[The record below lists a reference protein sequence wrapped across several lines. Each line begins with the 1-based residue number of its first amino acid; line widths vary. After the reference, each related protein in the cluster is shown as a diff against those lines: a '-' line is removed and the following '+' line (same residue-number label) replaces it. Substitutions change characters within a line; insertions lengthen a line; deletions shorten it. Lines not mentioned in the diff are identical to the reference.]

1 MSTQQILTGDFL
13 AGGGEMAELVRTKD
27 WSHTPLGPIDQW
39 PQSLKTTVSLCLAS
53 NFPINVI
60 WGDENIQIYNDGY
73 RTVCGEAH
81 PRALGEDYSVTWSSA
96 WPAIGEPFRQARQG
110 NTSFLENQRMFLTR
124 NGYLEETFFTFS
136 LSPIR
141 DETGEIG
148 GLFHPVTETTATML
162 SERRTRALRDLNASL
177 ALAED
182 MDDLSRRIVEVLA
195 QFEFDL
201 PLLLLYHLSPD
212 GSSYGLAAQYGLPSR
227 RLASMATIDAHSNA
241 PWPMKRALAT
251 GGPLGVNGLSE
262 FFEGAGPYDEPSD
275 RALLLPIAVPG
286 LDLPPVL
293 VVAGASPRLPFDDT
307 YMGFYEL
314 LATAISAAV
323 SAVRARTDERRRAEA
338 LAEIDRSKTM
348 FFSNVSHEFRTPL
361 TLMLGPL
368 ADVLQQPDG
377 LSVDDR
383 QRIVVAQ
390 RNGQRLLKLVN
401 TLLDFSRIEAQRVQA
416 SFEPVDIGS
425 LTAELASNFRSAI
438 EQAGLRLVIDV
449 ADLPQPVYLDRDLW
463 EKIVL
468 NLLSNAFKFT
478 FQGEIRISV
487 RPSDD
492 GERAEIEIR
501 DTGTGIA
508 AEELPRLFE
517 RFHRIEGAKGRSF
530 EGSGIGLALVQELVH
545 LQGGEI
551 RAESRLGEGTS
562 FSISM
567 SFGKAHI
574 PPEQMRMSQPVENNI
589 GRRRAFVDEA
599 MSWLTTSAAAGAALI
614 PPAGSTEIAETLAP
628 TGHVLLADDNADMR
642 AYVERLLST
651 SGFTVET
658 AADGE
663 AALNAARLRRPDL
676 IVSDVMMPGLDG
688 FGLLSRIRADD
699 DLRDLPLILLSARA
713 GEEARL
719 EGIRAGADD
728 YLVKPFSARELV
740 GRISASIRLS
750 RDRRE
755 ALLKENAARL
765 EELNADL
772 ERRVLEHSRERGR
785 TWKYSPDLLS
795 VIDCQTGLFEK
806 TNPAWEKTLGL
817 QEELLLG
824 TPLRALLHPDDV
836 VASETAFQAAQTGVP
851 VLHFENRCRTR
862 EGDHRWLSWVA
873 VVVDDKLYS
882 SARDVTEQRRR
893 DDELRKT
900 QETLR
905 QAQKMEVIG
914 QLTGGVAHDFNNLLM
929 VISGGLDVLDKR
941 DDPARR
947 ERIKSG
953 MLQAVNRGASLTRQL
968 LTFARRQPLKPQPID
983 LRHQISE
990 MRELLDRTLSGDISI
1005 DVDVDMGVWPVQ
1017 ADPAELEL
1025 VLLNLCVNARD
1036 AMPDGGTIII
1046 SASNSVV
1053 DASGQRGDVVKIT
1066 VADSGMGMQPEVL
1079 KRVFEPFFT
1088 TKDIGKG
1095 SGLGLAQVYG
1105 FVEASG
1111 GSVEINS
1118 EPGVGTAVDLWLPR
1132 SIEASL
1138 EATSNHSSR
1147 AQGDADRSVAGKI
1160 LVVEDDDSVAMLVND
1175 MLDQLGYSVTR
1186 VDGAAAALSVLAS
1199 DAEPDLMFSDIMMP
1213 GGINGV
1219 DLAREVKQRHPRL
1232 PILLT
1237 SGYAD
1242 VLKSAATAEGVEILP
1257 KPYSLRQLSEAL
1269 RATIP
1274 DARE

>member
-1 MSTQQILTGDFL
+1 
-13 AGGGEMAELVRTKD
+13 MAELVRTKD
-27 WSHTPLGPIDQW
+27 WSDTPLGPIGRW
-39 PQSLKTTVSLCLAS
+39 PQSLRTTVSLCLAS

-60 WGDENIQIYNDGY
+60 WGAENTQIYNDGY
-73 RTVCGEAH
+73 RTVCGSAH

-110 NTSFLENQRMFLTR
+110 DTSFLENQRMFLTR

-182 MDDLSRRIVEVLA
+182 MDDLSRRVVEVLA

-201 PLLLLYHLSPD
+201 PLVLLYHLSSD

-227 RLASMATIDAHSNA
+227 RIASMATIDAHSNA
-241 PWPMKRALAT
+241 PWPMERALAT

-262 FFEGAGPYDEPSD
+262 FFEGAGPYDEPPD

-286 LDLPPVL
+286 LDLPPVF
-293 VVAGASPRLPFDDT
+293 VVAGASPRLPFDDS

-416 SFEPVDIGS
+416 SFEPIDIGS

-438 EQAGLRLVIDV
+438 EQAGLRLVIEV

-478 FQGEIRISV
+478 FEGEIRISV
-487 RPSDD
+487 RLSDD

-562 FSISM
+562 FSISIP
-567 SFGKAHI
+567 FGKAHI
-574 PPEQMRMSQPVENNI
+574 PSEQMRMSQPVESNT
-589 GRRRAFVDEA
+589 GRRQAFVDEA
-599 MSWLTTSAAAGAALI
+599 MSWLAAGDATGAASIL
-614 PPAGSTEIAETLAP
+614 PAASREMAETLAP

-719 EGIRAGADD
+719 EGMRAGADD

-785 TWKYSPDLLS
+785 TWKYSPELLS
-795 VIDCQTGLFEK
+795 VIDFQTGLFEK

-817 QEELLLG
+817 KEEELLG

-836 VASETAFQAAQTGVP
+836 VASETAFQAAQSGMP

-873 VVVDDKLYS
+873 VIVDDKLYS

-1005 DVDVDMGVWPVQ
+1005 DVDVDTGVWPVQ

-1138 EATSNHSSR
+1138 EATGNHSSR

-1219 DLAREVKQRHPRL
+1219 DLAKEVKQRHPKL

>member
-27 WSHTPLGPIDQW
+27 WSSTPLGPIDQW
-39 PQSLKTTVSLCLAS
+39 PQSLRTTVSLCLAS

-73 RTVCGEAH
+73 RTACGDAH

-162 SERRTRALRDLNASL
+162 AERRTRALRDLNASL
-177 ALAED
+177 ASAED
-182 MDDLSRRIVEVLA
+182 MEDLSRRILEVLA

-201 PLLLLYHLSPD
+201 PLLLLYHLSSD
-212 GSSYGLAAQYGLPSR
+212 GSSYRLAGHYGLPDRS
-227 RLASMATIDAHSNA
+227 LASMASIDPHSNA
-241 PWPMKRALAT
+241 PWPMESALAT
-251 GGPLGVNGLSE
+251 GGPTGVNRLSDL
-262 FFEGAGPYDEPSD
+262 FAGAGPYDEPPD

-286 LDLPPVL
+286 LDLPPVF

-314 LATAISAAV
+314 LATAITAAV
-323 SAVRARTDERRRAEA
+323 AAVRARTDERRRAEA

-368 ADVLQQPDG
+368 ADVLQQTDG
-377 LSVDDR
+377 LSADDR
-383 QRIVVAQ
+383 QRILVAQ
-390 RNGQRLLKLVN
+390 RNGHRLLKLVN

-416 SFEPVDIGS
+416 SFEPTDIGS

-438 EQAGLRLVIDV
+438 EQAGLSLVVEI

-478 FQGEIRISV
+478 FEGGIRISV
-487 RPSDD
+487 RASDD
-492 GERAEIEIR
+492 KTRAEITVR

-545 LQGGEI
+545 LQGGDI
-551 RAESRLGEGTS
+551 RAESRLGEGAA
-562 FSISM
+562 FSISIP
-567 SFGKAHI
+567 FGKAHI
-574 PPEQMRMSQPVENNI
+574 PPEQMRSSQPVESNV
-589 GRRRAFVDEA
+589 GRRQAFVDEA
-599 MSWLTTSAAAGAALI
+599 MSWLSAGGATIASM
-614 PPAGSTEIAETLAP
+614 PPAASTETAETLAP
-628 TGHVLLADDNADMR
+628 MGHVLLADDNADMR
-642 AYVERLLST
+642 AYVERLLSI

-663 AALNAARLRRPDL
+663 AALEAARLRRPDL

-688 FGLLSRIRADD
+688 FGLLSRIRTDGELKD
-699 DLRDLPLILLSARA
+699 TPFILLSARA

-719 EGIRAGADD
+719 EGVDAGADD

-740 GRISASIRLS
+740 ARIAALIRLS

-755 ALLKENAARL
+755 TVLRETAARL
-765 EELNADL
+765 RELNADL

-795 VIDCQTGLFEK
+795 VIDFATGIFER
-806 TNPAWEKTLGL
+806 TNPAWKKALGFD
-817 QEELLLG
+817 ETELLG

-836 VASETAFQAAQTGVP
+836 VASETALQAAQSGIP
-851 VLHFENRCRTR
+851 VLHFENRCLTR
-862 EGDHRWLSWVA
+862 EGDYRWLSWVA
-873 VVVDDKLYS
+873 VVVDGKLYS
-882 SARDVTEQRRR
+882 SARDVTDHKMRE
-893 DDELRKT
+893 DELRKT

-941 DDPARR
+941 DDPVRR

-968 LTFARRQPLKPQPID
+968 LTFARRQPLKPQPVD
-983 LRHQISE
+983 LRQQIFQ
-990 MRELLDRTLSGDISI
+990 MRELLDRTLGGDITV
-1005 DVDVDMGVWPVQ
+1005 DVDVDTGVWPVQ
-1017 ADPAELEL
+1017 ADPSELEL

-1036 AMPDGGTIII
+1036 AMPAGGTIVI
-1046 SASNSVV
+1046 SAANSTV
-1053 DASGQRGDVVKIT
+1053 DSSGKSGDVVKIT
-1066 VADSGMGMQPEVL
+1066 VADGGIGMQPEVL

-1088 TKDIGKG
+1088 TKEVGKG

-1132 SIEASL
+1132 SMEASL
-1138 EATSNHSSR
+1138 EASGNHLSR
-1147 AQGDADRSVAGKI
+1147 AHGETDRSVAGKI

-1219 DLAREVKQRHPRL
+1219 DLAKEVKQRHPKL

-1274 DARE
+1274 DAR

>member
-1 MSTQQILTGDFL
+1 LSTQQILTGDFL

-27 WSHTPLGPIDQW
+27 WSDTPLGPIDQW
-39 PQSLKTTVSLCLAS
+39 PQSLRTTVSLCLAS

-60 WGDENIQIYNDGY
+60 WGDDNIQIYNDGY

-96 WPAIGEPFRQARQG
+96 WPAIGEPFRQAREG
-110 NTSFLENQRMFLTR
+110 HTSFLENQRMFLTR

-177 ALAED
+177 ASAVD
-182 MDDLSRRIVEVLA
+182 MDDLSRRTVEVLS

-212 GSSYGLAAQYGLPSR
+212 GSTYVLAAHHGLPVR
-227 RLASMATIDAHSNA
+227 RLASIATIDAHSTT
-241 PWPMKRALAT
+241 PWLMAKALT
-251 GGPLGVNGLSE
+251 PDGPLGITE
-262 FFEGAGPYDEPSD
+262 FSDLFKGAGPYEEPPE
-275 RALLLPIAVPG
+275 RALILPITVPG
-286 LDLPPVL
+286 LELPTLL
-293 VVAGASPRLPFDDT
+293 VVAGASPRLPFDDS

-314 LATAISAAV
+314 LSTAITAAV
-323 SAVRARTDERRRAEA
+323 AAVRARTDERRRAEA

-368 ADVLQQPDG
+368 ADVLQQPEA
-377 LSVDDR
+377 LSFEDR
-383 QRIVVAQ
+383 QRILVAQ
-390 RNGQRLLKLVN
+390 RNGHRLLKLVN

-416 SFEPVDIGS
+416 SFEPIDIGS

-438 EQAGLRLVIDV
+438 EQAGLRLVIEV
-449 ADLPQPVYLDRDLW
+449 ADLPQSVYLDRDLW

-478 FQGEIRISV
+478 FEGEISIRV
-487 RPSDD
+487 RASDD
-492 GERAEIEIR
+492 RERAEVTIR

-508 AEELPRLFE
+508 PEELPRLFE

-562 FSISM
+562 FSISVP
-567 SFGKAHI
+567 FGKAHI
-574 PPEQMRMSQPVENNI
+574 APEQMRSSEPVEGNV
-589 GRRRAFVDEA
+589 GRRQAFVDEA
-599 MSWLTTSAAAGAALI
+599 MSWLPTGAAA
-614 PPAGSTEIAETLAP
+614 PAPSISPAEGTETAETLAP

-642 AYVERLLST
+642 AYVERLLSI

-663 AALNAARLRRPDL
+663 AALNAARLRRPEL
-676 IVSDVMMPGLDG
+676 IVSDVMMPRLDG
-688 FGLLSRIRADD
+688 FGLLSRVRADGELKD
-699 DLRDLPLILLSARA
+699 TPFILLSARA

-719 EGIRAGADD
+719 EGIGAGADD

-740 GRISASIRLS
+740 ARIAALIRQS

-755 ALLKENAARL
+755 TLLRETAARL
-765 EELNADL
+765 HELNADL

-795 VIDCQTGLFEK
+795 VIDFATGVFDK
-806 TNPAWEKTLGL
+806 TNPAWKKTLGL
-817 QEELLLG
+817 DEEELLG

-836 VASETAFQAAQTGVP
+836 VASETAFQAAQNGLP
-851 VLHFENRCRTR
+851 VLHFENRCLTR
-862 EGDHRWLSWVA
+862 EGDYRWLSWVA
-873 VVVDDKLYS
+873 VVVDDKLYC
-882 SARDVTEQRRR
+882 SARDITDHKTR

-941 DDPARR
+941 DDPVRR

-968 LTFARRQPLKPQPID
+968 LTFARRQPLKPQPVD
-983 LRHQISE
+983 LRHQISQ
-990 MRELLDRTLSGDISI
+990 MRELLDRTLGGDITI
-1005 DVDVDMGVWPVQ
+1005 EVDVDAGVWPVQ
-1017 ADPAELEL
+1017 ADPSELEL

-1036 AMPDGGTIII
+1036 AMPAGGTIVI

-1053 DASGQRGDVVKIT
+1053 DASGKRGDVVKIT
-1066 VADSGMGMQPEVL
+1066 VADGGIGMQPEVL

-1088 TKDIGKG
+1088 TKEVGKG

-1111 GSVEINS
+1111 GSVEIRS
-1118 EPGVGTAVDLWLPR
+1118 EPGVGTTVELWLPR
-1132 SIEASL
+1132 SIEAAF
-1138 EATSNHSSR
+1138 EASGNHSSR
-1147 AQGDADRSVAGKI
+1147 SQGEADRSVAGKI

-1219 DLAREVKQRHPRL
+1219 DLAKEVKQRHPTL

-1242 VLKSAATAEGVEILP
+1242 MLKSAATAQGVEILP

>member
-27 WSHTPLGPIDQW
+27 WSKTPLGPIDQW
-39 PQSLKTTVSLCLAS
+39 PQSLRTTVSLCLAS

-60 WGDENIQIYNDGY
+60 WGEENTQIYNDGY
-73 RTVCGEAH
+73 RTACGDAH
-81 PRALGEDYSVTWSSA
+81 PRALGEDYSVTWASA

-124 NGYLEETFFTFS
+124 NGYWEETFFTFS

-141 DETGEIG
+141 DETGGIG

-162 SERRTRALRDLNASL
+162 SERRTRALRDLNASV

-182 MDDLSRRIVEVLA
+182 MDDLLRRIVDVLA

-201 PLLLLYHLSPD
+201 PVLLLYKLSAD
-212 GSSYGLAAQYGLPSR
+212 GSTYVLGGHHGLPAG
-227 RLASMATIDAHSNA
+227 RLASITAIDAHSNT
-241 PWPMKRALAT
+241 PWLMAKALT
-251 GGPLGVNGLSE
+251 TDSTLGITELSHL
-262 FFEGAGPYDEPSD
+262 FEGAGPYEEPPE
-275 RALLLPIAVPG
+275 RVLLLPITVPG
-286 LDLPPVL
+286 LDLPSVF

-314 LATAISAAV
+314 LATAITAAV
-323 SAVRARTDERRRAEA
+323 SAVRARADERRRAEA

-368 ADVLQQPDG
+368 ADVLQQPEG
-377 LSVDDR
+377 LSSDDR
-383 QRIVVAQ
+383 ERILVAQ
-390 RNGQRLLKLVN
+390 RNGHRLLKLVN
-401 TLLDFSRIEAQRVQA
+401 TLLDFSRIEAQRVSA

-425 LTAELASNFRSAI
+425 LTAELASNFRSAT
-438 EQAGLRLVIDV
+438 EQAGLALVIDI
-449 ADLPQPVYLDRDLW
+449 AALPQPVYLDRDLW

-478 FQGEIRISV
+478 FEGEIRISV
-487 RPSDD
+487 RASDD
-492 GERAEIEIR
+492 MERAEVTIR

-567 SFGKAHI
+567 PFGKAHI
-574 PPEQMRMSQPVENNI
+574 PSEQMRTSQPVESNA
-589 GRRRAFVDEA
+589 GRTQAFVDEA
-599 MSWLTTSAAAGAALI
+599 MSWLSAGAAASSVSI
-614 PPAGSTEIAETLAP
+614 SPTAGAEVAETLAP
-628 TGHVLLADDNADMR
+628 TGHILLADDNADMR
-642 AYVERLLST
+642 AYVERLLSV

-658 AADGE
+658 ASDGE
-663 AALNAARLRRPDL
+663 AALDAARLRRPDL

-688 FGLLSRIRADD
+688 FGLLSRIRADG
-699 DLRDLPLILLSARA
+699 DLKDTPFILLSARA

-719 EGIRAGADD
+719 EGIAAGADD

-740 GRISASIRLS
+740 ARIAALIRLS

-755 ALLKENAARL
+755 MLLRETATRL
-765 EELNADL
+765 HELNADL

-785 TWKYSPDLLS
+785 TWQYSQDLLS
-795 VIDCQTGLFEK
+795 VIDFETGVFEK
-806 TNPAWEKTLGL
+806 TNPAWKKTLGMD
-817 QEELLLG
+817 EEELLG
-824 TPLRALLHPDDV
+824 TPLRALLHPDDI
-836 VASETAFQAAQTGVP
+836 VASETTLQAARRGVP
-851 VLHFENRCRTR
+851 VLHFENRCLTR
-862 EGDHRWLSWVA
+862 EGDYRWLSWVA

-882 SARDVTEQRRR
+882 SARDVTDHKTR

-941 DDPARR
+941 DDPVRR
-947 ERIKSG
+947 ERIKNG

-968 LTFARRQPLKPQPID
+968 LTFARRQPLKPQPVD
-983 LRHQISE
+983 LRHQISQ
-990 MRELLDRTLSGDISI
+990 MRELLDRTLGGDITI
-1005 DVDVDMGVWPVQ
+1005 DVDVDTGVWPVQ

-1036 AMPDGGTIII
+1036 AMPTGGTIVI

-1053 DASGQRGDVVKIT
+1053 DALGKKGDVVKIT
-1066 VADSGMGMQPEVL
+1066 VADGGVGMQPEVL

-1088 TKDIGKG
+1088 TKEVGKG

-1118 EPGVGTAVDLWLPR
+1118 EPGIGTAVDLWLPR
-1132 SIEASL
+1132 SIEPSVEASGD
-1138 EATSNHSSR
+1138 HSSR
-1147 AQGDADRSVAGKI
+1147 AHGEADRSVAGKI

-1186 VDGAAAALSVLAS
+1186 VDGAAAALTALAS

-1219 DLAREVKQRHPRL
+1219 DLAKEVKQRHPKL

-1237 SGYAD
+1237 SGHAD
-1242 VLKSAATAEGVEILP
+1242 ALKSAATAEGVEILP

>member
-27 WSHTPLGPIDQW
+27 WSDTPLGPIGRW
-39 PQSLKTTVSLCLAS
+39 PQSLRTTVSLCLAS

-60 WGDENIQIYNDGY
+60 WGDENTQIYNDGY
-73 RTVCGEAH
+73 RTVCGSAH

-96 WPAIGEPFRQARQG
+96 WPAIGEPFRQARRG

-182 MDDLSRRIVEVLA
+182 MDDLSRRVVEVLA

-201 PLLLLYHLSPD
+201 PLVLLYHLSSD

-227 RLASMATIDAHSNA
+227 RIASMATIDAHSNA
-241 PWPMKRALAT
+241 PWPMEKALAT

-262 FFEGAGPYDEPSD
+262 FFEGAGSYDEPPD

-286 LDLPPVL
+286 LNLPPVF
-293 VVAGASPRLPFDDT
+293 VVAGASPRLPFDDS

-416 SFEPVDIGS
+416 SFEPIDIGS

-438 EQAGLRLVIDV
+438 EQAGLRLVIEV

-478 FQGEIRISV
+478 FEGEIRISV
-487 RPSDD
+487 RLSDD
-492 GERAEIEIR
+492 GERVEIEIR

-562 FSISM
+562 FSISIP
-567 SFGKAHI
+567 FGKAHI
-574 PPEQMRMSQPVENNI
+574 PSEQMRMSQPVESNT
-589 GRRRAFVDEA
+589 GRRQAFVDEA
-599 MSWLTTSAAAGAALI
+599 MSWLAAGDAAGAASIL
-614 PPAGSTEIAETLAP
+614 PAASTETAETLAP

-651 SGFTVET
+651 SGFTVEA

-719 EGIRAGADD
+719 EGMRAGADD

-795 VIDCQTGLFEK
+795 VIDFQTGLFEK

-817 QEELLLG
+817 KEEELLG

-836 VASETAFQAAQTGVP
+836 VASETAFQAAQSGMP

-990 MRELLDRTLSGDISI
+990 MRELLDRTLSGDINI

-1046 SASNSVV
+1046 RASNSVV

-1138 EATSNHSSR
+1138 EATGNHSSR

-1219 DLAREVKQRHPRL
+1219 DLAKEVKQRHPKL

>member
-1 MSTQQILTGDFL
+1 
-13 AGGGEMAELVRTKD
+13 MAELVRTKD
-27 WSHTPLGPIDQW
+27 WSDTPLGPIGRW
-39 PQSLKTTVSLCLAS
+39 PQSLRTTVSLCLAS

-60 WGDENIQIYNDGY
+60 WGAENTQIYNDGY
-73 RTVCGEAH
+73 RTVCGSAH

-110 NTSFLENQRMFLTR
+110 DTSFLENQRMFLTR

-182 MDDLSRRIVEVLA
+182 MDDLSRRVVEVLA

-201 PLLLLYHLSPD
+201 PLVLLYHLSSD

-227 RLASMATIDAHSNA
+227 RIASMATIDAHSNA
-241 PWPMKRALAT
+241 PWPMERALTT

-262 FFEGAGPYDEPSD
+262 FFEGAGSYDEPPD

-286 LDLPPVL
+286 LDLPPVF
-293 VVAGASPRLPFDDT
+293 VVAGASPRLPFDDS

-416 SFEPVDIGS
+416 SFEPIDIGS

-438 EQAGLRLVIDV
+438 EQAGLRLVIEV

-478 FQGEIRISV
+478 FEGEIRISV
-487 RPSDD
+487 RLSDD
-492 GERAEIEIR
+492 GERVEIEIR

-562 FSISM
+562 FSISIP
-567 SFGKAHI
+567 FGKAHI
-574 PPEQMRMSQPVENNI
+574 PSEQMRMSQPVESNT
-589 GRRRAFVDEA
+589 GRRQAFVDEA
-599 MSWLTTSAAAGAALI
+599 MSWLAAGDATGAASIL
-614 PPAGSTEIAETLAP
+614 PAASREMAETLAP

-658 AADGE
+658 VADGE

-699 DLRDLPLILLSARA
+699 NLRDLPLILLSARA

-765 EELNADL
+765 EELNGDL

-795 VIDCQTGLFEK
+795 VIDFQTGLFEK

-817 QEELLLG
+817 KEEELLG

-836 VASETAFQAAQTGVP
+836 VASETAFQAAQSGMP

-983 LRHQISE
+983 LRHQVSE

-1138 EATSNHSSR
+1138 GATGNHSSR

-1219 DLAREVKQRHPRL
+1219 DLAKEVKQRHPKL

>member
-13 AGGGEMAELVRTKD
+13 AGGGEMAEFVRTKD
-27 WSHTPLGPIDQW
+27 WSNTPLGPIDQW

-60 WGDENIQIYNDGY
+60 WGDENTQIYNDGY
-73 RTVCGEAH
+73 RTVCGDAH
-81 PRALGEDYSVTWSSA
+81 PRALGEDYSVTWASA

-124 NGYLEETFFTFS
+124 NGYWEETFFTFS

-162 SERRTRALRDLNASL
+162 AERRTRALRDLNASV

-182 MDDLSRRIVEVLA
+182 MDDLLRRIIEVLA
-195 QFEFDL
+195 PFEFDL
-201 PLLLLYHLSPD
+201 PVLLLYHLSPD
-212 GSSYGLAAQYGLPSR
+212 ASTYMLAGHHGLPV
-227 RLASMATIDAHSNA
+227 LPPASITTIDAHSDT
-241 PWPMKRALAT
+241 PWLMAKALTADST
-251 GGPLGVNGLSE
+251 LGIAGFSDL
-262 FFEGAGPYDEPSD
+262 FKGAGPYEEPPE
-275 RALLLPIAVPG
+275 RVLLLPITVPG
-286 LDLPPVL
+286 LDLPPVF
-293 VVAGASPRLPFDDT
+293 VVAGASPRLPFDDA

-314 LATAISAAV
+314 LSTAISAAV
-323 SAVRARTDERRRAEA
+323 SAVRARADERRRAEA

-368 ADVLQQPDG
+368 ADVLQQPEG
-377 LSVDDR
+377 LAREDR
-383 QRIVVAQ
+383 ERILVAQ
-390 RNGQRLLKLVN
+390 RNGLRLLKLVN

-416 SFEPVDIGS
+416 SFEPTDIGS
-425 LTAELASNFRSAI
+425 LTAELASNFRSAC
-438 EQAGLRLVIDV
+438 EQAGLNLVVDI

-478 FQGEIRISV
+478 FQGEIRIGV
-487 RPSDD
+487 RASDD
-492 GERAEIEIR
+492 KEQAEITIR

-562 FSISM
+562 FTISIP
-567 SFGKAHI
+567 FGKAHI
-574 PPEQMRMSQPVENNI
+574 SPEHIRASQPVESNED
-589 GRRRAFVDEA
+589 RTRAFVDEA
-599 MSWLTTSAAAGAALI
+599 MSWLSTVDAAGSAPRPQTPGAE
-614 PPAGSTEIAETLAP
+614 TAETLAP
-628 TGHVLLADDNADMR
+628 TGHILLADDNADMR

-663 AALNAARLRRPDL
+663 AALEAVRRRRPDL

-688 FGLLSRIRADD
+688 FGLLSRIRADEKLKD
-699 DLRDLPLILLSARA
+699 VPFILLSARA

-750 RDRRE
+750 RDRHE
-755 ALLKENAARL
+755 AFLRENAARL
-765 EELNADL
+765 EEQNADL

-785 TWKYSPDLLS
+785 TWRYSPDLLS
-795 VIDCQTGLFEK
+795 VIDVESGVFEK
-806 TNPAWEKTLGL
+806 VNPAWQKTLGL
-817 QEELLLG
+817 SEAELLD
-824 TPLRALLHPDDV
+824 TPFLALLHPDDV
-836 VASETAFQAAQTGVP
+836 VASETAFQAAGRGLP
-851 VLHFENRCRTR
+851 VLRFENRCRTS
-862 EGDHRWLSWVA
+862 EGDYRWLSWVA

-882 SARDVTEQRRR
+882 SARDVTDEKIR
-893 DDELRKT
+893 DEELKKA

-929 VISGGLDVLDKR
+929 VISGGLDILDKR
-941 DDPARR
+941 DDPVRR

-983 LRHQISE
+983 LRRQISE
-990 MRELLDRTLSGDISI
+990 MRDLLDRTLGGDITI
-1005 DVDVDMGVWPVQ
+1005 DVDVDAGVWPVQ

-1036 AMPDGGTIII
+1036 AMPAGGTIVI

-1053 DASGQRGDVVKIT
+1053 DASGQKADVVKIT
-1066 VADSGMGMQPEVL
+1066 VADSGVGMQPEVL

-1088 TKDIGKG
+1088 TKEIGKG

-1118 EPGVGTAVDLWLPR
+1118 EPGIGTAVDLWLPR
-1132 SIEASL
+1132 SIEAGL
-1138 EATSNHSSR
+1138 AGGHSPH
-1147 AQGDADRSVAGKI
+1147 AYGEADRSVAGKI

-1186 VDGAAAALSVLAS
+1186 VDGAAAALNVLAS
-1199 DAEPDLMFSDIMMP
+1199 DSEPDLMFSDIMMP

-1219 DLAREVKQRHPRL
+1219 DLAKQVKQTHPKL

-1242 VLKSAATAEGVEILP
+1242 MLKSAATAEGVEILP

>member
-1 MSTQQILTGDFL
+1 MSTQQTLTGDFL

-27 WSHTPLGPIDQW
+27 WSKTPLGPIDQW
-39 PQSLKTTVSLCLAS
+39 PQSLRTTVSLCLAS

-60 WGDENIQIYNDGY
+60 WGDENTQIYNDGY
-73 RTVCGEAH
+73 RTACGDAH
-81 PRALGEDYSVTWSSA
+81 PRALGEDYSVTWASA

-124 NGYLEETFFTFS
+124 NGYWEETFFTFS

-162 SERRTRALRDLNASL
+162 SERRTRALRDLNASV

-182 MDDLSRRIVEVLA
+182 MDDLLRRIVEVLA

-201 PLLLLYHLSPD
+201 PVLLFYQLSAD
-212 GSSYGLAAQYGLPSR
+212 GSTYGLAAHHGLPVE
-227 RLASMATIDAHSNA
+227 RLASIATIDAHSNT
-241 PWPMKRALAT
+241 PWLMAKALT
-251 GGPLGVNGLSE
+251 TDSTLGIAGFSDL
-262 FFEGAGPYDEPSD
+262 FKGAGPYEEPPE
-275 RALLLPIAVPG
+275 RVLLLPITVPG
-286 LDLPPVL
+286 LDLPPVF
-293 VVAGASPRLPFDDT
+293 VVAGASPRLPFNDA

-314 LATAISAAV
+314 LATAITAAV
-323 SAVRARTDERRRAEA
+323 SAVRARADQRRRAEA

-368 ADVLQQPDG
+368 ADVLQQPEA
-377 LSVDDR
+377 LSLDDR
-383 QRIVVAQ
+383 QRILVAQ
-390 RNGQRLLKLVN
+390 RNGHRLLKLVN

-416 SFEPVDIGS
+416 SFEPIDIGG
-425 LTAELASNFRSAI
+425 LTADLASNFRSAI
-438 EQAGLRLVIDV
+438 EQAGLRLVIEI

-478 FQGEIRISV
+478 FEGEIRITV
-487 RPSDD
+487 RASDD
-492 GERAEIEIR
+492 GTRAEITIR

-545 LQGGEI
+545 LQGGDI

-562 FSISM
+562 FSIAIP
-567 SFGKAHI
+567 FGKAHI
-574 PPEQMRMSQPVENNI
+574 PPEQMRSSQPVESNI
-589 GRRRAFVDEA
+589 GRRQAFVDEA
-599 MSWLTTSAAAGAALI
+599 MSWLSTDAAAPTPSI
-614 PPAGSTEIAETLAP
+614 SPAEGTPTVGLLVP

-642 AYVERLLST
+642 AYVERLLSI

-663 AALNAARLRRPDL
+663 AALDAARLRRPDL
-676 IVSDVMMPGLDG
+676 IVSDVMMPRLDG
-688 FGLLSRIRADD
+688 FGLLSRIRADGELKD
-699 DLRDLPLILLSARA
+699 TPFILLSARA

-719 EGIRAGADD
+719 EGIGAGADD

-740 GRISASIRLS
+740 ARIAALIRQS

-755 ALLKENAARL
+755 TLLRETAARL
-765 EELNADL
+765 RELNADL

-795 VIDCQTGLFEK
+795 VIDFATGVFEK
-806 TNPAWEKTLGL
+806 TNPAWTRTLGL
-817 QEELLLG
+817 DEEELVG
-824 TPLRALLHPDDV
+824 TPLRALLHPDDI
-836 VASETAFQAAQTGVP
+836 VASETAFQAAQSGLP
-851 VLHFENRCRTR
+851 VLHFENRCLTR
-862 EGDHRWLSWVA
+862 DGDYRWLSWVA

-882 SARDVTEQRRR
+882 SARDVTDHKMR
-893 DDELRKT
+893 DDQLRKT

-929 VISGGLDVLDKR
+929 VISGGLEVLDKR
-941 DDPARR
+941 EDPVRR

-968 LTFARRQPLKPQPID
+968 LTFARRQPLKPQPVD
-983 LRHQISE
+983 LRHQISQ
-990 MRELLDRTLSGDISI
+990 MRELLDRTLGGDITI
-1005 DVDVDMGVWPVQ
+1005 EVDVDTGVWPVQ
-1017 ADPAELEL
+1017 ADPSELEL

-1036 AMPDGGTIII
+1036 AMPAGGTIVIR
-1046 SASNSVV
+1046 ASNSVV
-1053 DASGQRGDVVKIT
+1053 DASGKRGDVVKIT
-1066 VADSGMGMQPEVL
+1066 VADGGTGIQPEVL

-1088 TKDIGKG
+1088 TKEIGKG

-1111 GSVEINS
+1111 GSVEIHS

-1132 SIEASL
+1132 SMETSL
-1138 EATSNHSSR
+1138 EASGNHSSH
-1147 AQGDADRSVAGKI
+1147 AHGEADRSVAGKI

-1219 DLAREVKQRHPRL
+1219 DLAKEVKQRHPGL

-1274 DARE
+1274 DARG

>member
-1 MSTQQILTGDFL
+1 
-13 AGGGEMAELVRTKD
+13 MAELVRTKD
-27 WSHTPLGPIDQW
+27 WSDTPLGPIGRW
-39 PQSLKTTVSLCLAS
+39 PQSLRTTVSLCLAS

-60 WGDENIQIYNDGY
+60 WGAENTQIYNDGY
-73 RTVCGEAH
+73 RTVCGSAH

-110 NTSFLENQRMFLTR
+110 DTSFLENQRMFLTR

-182 MDDLSRRIVEVLA
+182 MDDLSRRVVEVLA

-201 PLLLLYHLSPD
+201 PLVLLYHLSSD

-227 RLASMATIDAHSNA
+227 RIASMATIDAHSNA
-241 PWPMKRALAT
+241 PWPMERALAT

-262 FFEGAGPYDEPSD
+262 FFEGAGSYDEPPD

-286 LDLPPVL
+286 LNLPPVF

-314 LATAISAAV
+314 LSTAITAAV
-323 SAVRARTDERRRAEA
+323 AAVRARTDERRRAEA

-368 ADVLQQPDG
+368 ADVLQQPEA
-377 LSVDDR
+377 LSFEDR
-383 QRIVVAQ
+383 QRILVAQ

-416 SFEPVDIGS
+416 SFEPIDIGS

-438 EQAGLRLVIDV
+438 EQAGLRLVVDI

-492 GERAEIEIR
+492 GERAEITIR

-551 RAESRLGEGTS
+551 RAESRLAEGTS
-562 FSISM
+562 FSISIP
-567 SFGKAHI
+567 FGRAHV
-574 PPEQMRMSQPVENNI
+574 PSEQMRTPQPVENNT
-589 GRRRAFVDEA
+589 GRARAFVDEA
-599 MSWLTTSAAAGAALI
+599 MSWLAAGDAAGAASIL
-614 PPAGSTEIAETLAP
+614 PAASTEMAETLAP

-719 EGIRAGADD
+719 EGMRAGADD

-795 VIDCQTGLFEK
+795 VIDFQTGLFEK

-817 QEELLLG
+817 KEEELLG

-836 VASETAFQAAQTGVP
+836 VASETAFQAAQSGMP

-873 VVVDDKLYS
+873 VIVDDKLYS

-1138 EATSNHSSR
+1138 GATGNHSSR

-1219 DLAREVKQRHPRL
+1219 DLAKEVKQRHPKL